1 MKETE
6 SQEQLQVQVV
16 LASSS
21 PRRRDLLEQAGV
33 EFLIQT
39 AQVDESLE
47 PDDLRFPEE
56 ACKKLAERKARAVVE
71 ALLLDPAT
79 QGTFAVIGADTM
91 VVCDNEI
98 FGKPHS
104 CDHAFQ
110 MLSKLQGRTHS
121 VVTAVSVWLFSL
133 VGEEDVSLGFR
144 TFADVSHVTFKELED
159 ADLYD
164 YIATGESF
172 DKAGAYAAQGKGAC
186 LIERISGNVSTVIGL
201 PVERLLNEFP
211 FLRPNV

>member
-79 QGTFAVIGADTM
+79 QGAFAVIGADTM
-91 VVCDNEI
+91 VV
-98 FGKPHS
+98 

-133 VGEEDVSLGFR
+133 AGEEDVSLGFR

-201 PVERLLNEFP
+201 PVERLLKEFP